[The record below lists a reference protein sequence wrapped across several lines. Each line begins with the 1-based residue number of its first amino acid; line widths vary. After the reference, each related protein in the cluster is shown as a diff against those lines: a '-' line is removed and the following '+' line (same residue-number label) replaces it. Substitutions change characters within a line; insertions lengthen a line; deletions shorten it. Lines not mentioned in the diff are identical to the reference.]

1 MKLLAQVELRPPG
14 VTEVVH
20 MPVWWGFDQYAIAAG
35 FALLSCLGASWLPAR
50 RAGRVHP
57 VDILRGA
64 T

>member
-1 MKLLAQVELRPPG
+1 VALRPPG

-20 MPVWWGFDQYAIAAG
+20 LPIWWGSEQ
-35 FALLSCLGASWLPAR
+35 FALATAFALASCLAAAYLPAK
-50 RAGRVHP
+50 RASRVHP